1 MSINETLEILSRI
14 TRDDPLFWTLPT
26 TINCNI
32 VRSVGLGLCLA
43 AFAGIILNGSL
54 LLSFVRYKALRT
66 PPNIFIM
73 FMSAVGLLA
82 ACVNIPMSGSSSVF
96 CRWLYSRGGCYT
108 EGLVAFLYGC
118 ASCYLLC
125 AVSLSRCYIIVRP
138 FDAKSVTVTK
148 CVIISVVAVVIS
160 LVITFMP
167 IFGWNEYTLEGAR
180 TSCCTNLY
188 DRRSSFVS
196 FNLFIFVVVYCIPLI
211 VLVGSNTTIYVGLK
225 SMQKKV
231 EHGMKTE
238 LSNKRIEMERRIL
251 KSIVM
256 TVAGFIF
263 SWTPYAVTFFITAF
277 SSNNYRTPPVAIF
290 MCSCFAKT
298 SVMWIPFLY
307 MSTSTQF
314 RLSIVDQNAVTKAT
328 AGGAT
333 TVVGEGTNVA
343 TTAQKK

>member
-125 AVSLSRCYIIVRP
+125 AVSLSRCYIIIRP
-138 FDAKSVTVTK
+138 FDAKSVTV
-148 CVIISVVAVVIS
+148 C
-160 LVITFMP
+160 LFL
-167 IFGWNEYTLEGAR
+167 FER
-180 TSCCTNLY
+180 
-188 DRRSSFVS
+188 VS
-196 FNLFIFVVVYCIPLI
+196 HFLFIKLNYLGNKMCHHFS
-211 VLVGSNTTIYVGLK
+211 GSCRHF
-225 SMQKKV
+225 S
-231 EHGMKTE
+231 HHHFDAHFW
-238 LSNKRIEMERRIL
+238 ME
-251 KSIVM
+251 
-256 TVAGFIF
+256 
-263 SWTPYAVTFFITAF
+263 
-277 SSNNYRTPPVAIF
+277 
-290 MCSCFAKT
+290 
-298 SVMWIPFLY
+298 
-307 MSTSTQF
+307 
-314 RLSIVDQNAVTKAT
+314 
-328 AGGAT
+328 
-333 TVVGEGTNVA
+333 
-343 TTAQKK
+343 